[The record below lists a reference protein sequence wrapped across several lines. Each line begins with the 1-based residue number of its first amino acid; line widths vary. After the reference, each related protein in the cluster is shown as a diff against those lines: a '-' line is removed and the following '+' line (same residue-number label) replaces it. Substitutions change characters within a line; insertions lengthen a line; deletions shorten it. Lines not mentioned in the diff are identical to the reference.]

1 MFDSWDPANVSP
13 LVAYLATEDCPAT
26 GQVFFVQG
34 GQIRLFQPWTM
45 TDTIDKDEPVDGGR
59 AAGGDAP
66 ARRLSGCPGSGG
78 PAAPRVTG
86 PSQPDEVRSRPR
98 PCSSGTGAGAEG
110 GIVVPWP
117 VLFRHRM
124 HHRLA
129 RSDRYQWWVLW
140 TVLAGLLS
148 VNITFTVFVV
158 ALPQVA
164 HQLHTSVSTL
174 TWTSTG
180 PLLAFGVAAPVLGK
194 LGDLRGYR
202 RLYLWGLSGAA
213 VSVVLTASAPTAGV
227 LIAARLFDGVQGAAT
242 GAASMA
248 LVLQAFSHEDR
259 VKAMGWW
266 ALVGRGGSGARGDH
280 RCPDHPVLRVA
291 GPVLGRAAPDGRGR
305 RAGRDRAARPRPAAG
320 PAGDADRRAA
330 GRPMP
335 WRCPGEVRPAGRHA
349 PARGANSTGRARGP
363 WPSRSP
369 PVCWPSTRPR
379 RGASPPRPPWPC
391 SPSACW
397 PAVVFVL
404 HERRAPRPLIPLR
417 YFRMRN
423 FVFPLGARTFV
434 NFSYMGGFFLFPIL
448 MERVYGYSETRAG
461 LVSTAR
467 PLMFSLVGARWPAT
481 PPSRWGSGCRS
492 VAGRVVLTVSMVVF
506 TQLGAS
512 PSLVVILVALALSGV
527 GIGLATPSTAAS
539 ASNEVA
545 PDELGVMSAAQQLI
559 TQIGIVAGIQVMVTV
574 QASGTG
580 GVGSLASFHRAYAV
594 GAVVAV
600 AGRGV
605 RVLRART
612 PRAGAHAAPR
622 SGGPAG

>member
-1 MFDSWDPANVSP
+1 MSP
-13 LVAYLATEDCPAT
+13 VRGPDRP
-26 GQVFFVQG
+26 
-34 GQIRLFQPWTM
+34 
-45 TDTIDKDEPVDGGR
+45 
-59 AAGGDAP
+59 GGD
-66 ARRLSGCPGSGG
+66 RSF
-78 PAAPRVTG
+78 
-86 PSQPDEVRSRPR
+86 QPDEVRSAEALL
-98 PCSSGTGAGAEG
+98 SGTGAGAEG

-117 VLFRHRM
+117 LLFRHRI
-124 HHRLA
+124 HRRLT

-164 HQLHTSVSTL
+164 HQLHTTVSTL

-266 ALVGRGGSGARGDH
+266 ALVGAG
-280 RCPDHPVLRVA
+280 
-291 GPVLGRAAPDGRGR
+291 GPVLGVTIGAPIIQYFGWRALFWGELPLMAVAALLAVVVLP
-305 RAGRDRAARPRPAAG
+305 AHDRANVPDPGERPAEVSRSTGA
-320 PAGDADRRAA
+320 AGDAGGGGGAVPREQVSPWSQLDWTGSWTLALSVTA
-330 GRPMP
+330 GLLALNEAPS
-335 WRCPGEVRPAGRHA
+335 WGVTA
-349 PARGANSTGRARGP
+349 PATLGVFALSLVAGVA
-363 WPSRSP
+363 
-369 PVCWPSTRPR
+369 
-379 RGASPPRPPWPC
+379 
-391 SPSACW
+391 
-397 PAVVFVL
+397 FVL
-404 HERRAPRPLIPLR
+404 HERRAPSPLIPLR
-417 YFRMRN
+417 YFKMRN

-448 MERVYGYSETRAG
+448 MEGVYGYSETRAG

-467 PLMFSLVGARWPAT
+467 PLMFSLVAP
-481 PPSRWGSGCRS
+481 
-492 VAGRVVLTVSMVVF
+492 VAGYAAVKVGERSLVLAGALSLTVSMVVF
-506 TQLGAS
+506 TQLGS
-512 PSLVVILVALALSGV
+512 NPSLVVILVALALSGV
-527 GIGLATPSTAAS
+527 GNGLSTPSTVSS

-545 PDELGVMSAAQQLI
+545 ADELGVMSAAQQLI

-574 QASGTG
+574 QASGHG
-580 GVGSLASFHRAYAV
+580 GVGSLTSFHRAYAV
-594 GAVVAV
+594 GAVGAV
-600 AGRGV
+600 LAGVCGFFV
-605 RVLRART
+605 RNT
-612 PRAGAHAAPR
+612 PRPGRAGAVADIPVA
-622 SGGPAG
+622 

>member
-1 MFDSWDPANVSP
+1 MSP
-13 LVAYLATEDCPAT
+13 VRGPDRP
-26 GQVFFVQG
+26 
-34 GQIRLFQPWTM
+34 
-45 TDTIDKDEPVDGGR
+45 
-59 AAGGDAP
+59 GGDRAF
-66 ARRLSGCPGSGG
+66 
-78 PAAPRVTG
+78 
-86 PSQPDEVRSRPR
+86 QPDEVRSAETLL
-98 PCSSGTGAGAEG
+98 SGTGAGAEG

-117 VLFRHRM
+117 LLFRHRI
-124 HHRLA
+124 HRRLT

-164 HQLHTSVSTL
+164 HQLHTTVSTL

-266 ALVGRGGSGARGDH
+266 ALVGAG
-280 RCPDHPVLRVA
+280 
-291 GPVLGRAAPDGRGR
+291 GPVLGVTIGAPIIQYFGWRALFWGELPLMAVAALLAVVVLPTH
-305 RAGRDRAARPRPAAG
+305 DRANVADPEEEPVEPTRPTGAE
-320 PAGDADRRAA
+320 GDAGA
-330 GRPMP
+330 GGGAVPGKPASP
-335 WRCPGEVRPAGRHA
+335 WSQLDWTGSWTLALCVTAGLLALNQAPSWGVTA
-349 PARGANSTGRARGP
+349 PATVGVFALSLVAGVA
-363 WPSRSP
+363 
-369 PVCWPSTRPR
+369 
-379 RGASPPRPPWPC
+379 
-391 SPSACW
+391 
-397 PAVVFVL
+397 FVL
-404 HERRAPRPLIPLR
+404 HERRAPSPLIPLR

-448 MERVYGYSETRAG
+448 MEGVYGYSETRAG

-467 PLMFSLVGARWPAT
+467 PLMFSLVAPAAGYAAVKVGERSLVLAGAL
-481 PPSRWGSGCRS
+481 S
-492 VAGRVVLTVSMVVF
+492 LTVSMVVF
-506 TQLGAS
+506 TQLGSS

-527 GIGLATPSTAAS
+527 GNGLSTPSTVSS

-545 PDELGVMSAAQQLI
+545 ADELGVMSAAQQLI

-574 QASGTG
+574 QASAHG

-594 GAVVAV
+594 GAIGAV
-600 AGRGV
+600 LAGVCGFFV
-605 RVLRART
+605 RNT
-612 PRAGAHAAPR
+612 PRPGRAAAAAALDA
-622 SGGPAG
+622 PAG